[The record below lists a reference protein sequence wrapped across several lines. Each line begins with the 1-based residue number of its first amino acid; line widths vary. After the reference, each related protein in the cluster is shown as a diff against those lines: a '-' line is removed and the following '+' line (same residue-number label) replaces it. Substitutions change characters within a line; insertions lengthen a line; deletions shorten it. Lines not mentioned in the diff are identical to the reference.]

1 MALRIQTFVSGPLQ
15 TNVYLLEDTQKQ
27 KAVIIDPSFIN
38 PQVQQAA
45 EKMGESAVS
54 FTAIW
59 LTHAHLD
66 HWHGSGFWQR
76 KYNLP
81 VYLHRDDQIWTE
93 DPNEQAMWLNFPE
106 PDVATVDHWME
117 ENQAL
122 SVGEFQFQVIHT
134 PGHSPG
140 SVSFYC
146 KEENLLIDG
155 DVLFAGSVGRTDLP
169 ECDPAALRV
178 SLRKLMALPPET
190 QVLPGHGPSTTI
202 EEEAENNPFCRNL

>member
-1 MALRIQTFVSGPLQ
+1 MALCIQTFVSGPLQ

>member
-27 KAVIIDPSFIN
+27 QAVIIDPSFIN

>member
-15 TNVYLLEDTQKQ
+15 TNVYLLEDTEKQ
-27 KAVIIDPSFIN
+27 QAVIIDPSFIN
-38 PQVQQAA
+38 PQAQQAA
-45 EKMGESAVS
+45 EKMVESGVT

-66 HWHGSGFWQR
+66 HWHGSGWWQR
-76 KYNLP
+76 IYHLP

-106 PDVATVDHWME
+106 PDVATVDHWMQ
-117 ENQAL
+117 ENQIL
-122 SVGEFQFQVIHT
+122 SVGDYQFQVIHT

-146 KEENLLIDG
+146 AEENLLIDG
-155 DVLFAGSVGRTDLP
+155 DVLFAGSAGRTDLP

-190 QVLPGHGPSTTI
+190 KVLPGHGPATTI
-202 EEEAENNPFCRNL
+202 NEEKATNPFCRNM

>member
-27 KAVIIDPSFIN
+27 QAIIIDPSFIN
-38 PQVQQAA
+38 PQAQEAA
-45 EKMGESAVS
+45 EKMVTSGVKL
-54 FTAIW
+54 TAIW

-76 KYNLP
+76 TYDLP

-117 ENQAL
+117 ENQVL
-122 SVGEFQFQVIHT
+122 SVGDYQFQVIHT

-146 KEENLLIDG
+146 ASENLVIDG

-190 QVLPGHGPSTTI
+190 QVLPGHGPSITI
-202 EEEAENNPFCRNL
+202 KEEAENNPFCRNL

>member
-15 TNVYLLEDTQKQ
+15 TNIYLLEDTAAKA
-27 KAVIIDPSFIN
+27 AVIVDPSFIN
-38 PQVQQAA
+38 PQVTQAA
-45 EKMGESAVS
+45 EKLVAGGTALK
-54 FTAIW
+54 AIW

-76 KYNLP
+76 TYHLP
-81 VYLHRDDQIWTE
+81 VYLHLDDQVWTE
-93 DPNEQAMWLNFPE
+93 DPNEQALWLNFPP
-106 PDVATVDHWME
+106 PDVAKIDHWLQ
-117 ENQAL
+117 ENQIL
-122 SVGEFQFQVIHT
+122 EVGEFQFRVLHT

-146 KEENLLIDG
+146 EQEKLVIDG

-190 QVLPGHGPSTTI
+190 KVLPGHGPSTTI
-202 EEEAENNPFCRNL
+202 KQEAENNPFCRNL

>member
-27 KAVIIDPSFIN
+27 QAIIIDPSFIN
-38 PQVQQAA
+38 PQAREVA
-45 EKMGESAVS
+45 EKMVASGVS
-54 FTAIW
+54 LQAIW

-66 HWHGSGFWQR
+66 HWHDSGWWQR
-76 KYNLP
+76 TYNLP
-81 VYLHRDDQIWTE
+81 MYLHRDDRVWTE
-93 DPNEQAMWLNFPE
+93 DPKEQAMWLNFPE
-106 PDVATVDHWME
+106 PDVANVDHWME
-117 ENQAL
+117 ENQIL
-122 SVGEFQFQVIHT
+122 SVGDYPFQVIHT

-146 KEENLLIDG
+146 ARENLVIDG

-169 ECDPAALRV
+169 ECDPGALRV

-190 QVLPGHGPSTTI
+190 KVLPGHGPFTTI
-202 EEEAENNPFCRNL
+202 KAEAENNPFCRNL

>member
-15 TNVYLLEDTQKQ
+15 TNVYLLEDTETQ
-27 KAVIIDPSFIN
+27 KAVIVDPSFLN
-38 PQVQQAA
+38 PDVQAAA
-45 EKMGESAVS
+45 EKMVKTGVTL
-54 FTAIW
+54 TAIW

-66 HWHGSGFWQR
+66 HWHGSGWWQR
-76 KYNLP
+76 TYTLP
-81 VYLHRDDQIWTE
+81 VHLHRDDQIWTQ

-106 PDVATVDHWME
+106 PDVAEVDHWLE
-117 ENQAL
+117 ENQILAA
-122 SVGEFQFQVIHT
+122 GDFQFQVIHT

-146 KEENLLIDG
+146 EKENLLIDG

-169 ECDPAALRV
+169 ECDSAALRV

-190 QVLPGHGPSTTI
+190 KVLPGHGPATTI
-202 EEEAENNPFCRNL
+202 KEESENNPFCRNL

>member
-1 MALRIQTFVSGPLQ
+1 MALRIQTFISGPLQ
-15 TNVYLLEDTQKQ
+15 TNVYLLEDTENQQ
-27 KAVIIDPSFIN
+27 AVIIDPSFIN
-38 PQVQQAA
+38 PQTQAAA
-45 EKMGESAVS
+45 EKMVASRVS

-76 KYNLP
+76 TYNLP
-81 VYLHRDDQIWTE
+81 VYLHSDDQIWTE
-93 DPNEQAMWLNFPE
+93 DPKEQALWLNFPE
-106 PDVATVDHWME
+106 PDVAEVNHWME
-117 ENQAL
+117 ENQVL
-122 SVGEFQFQVIHT
+122 SVGNYQFEVIHT

-146 KEENLLIDG
+146 AAENLVIDG

-169 ECDPAALRV
+169 ECDASALRV

-190 QVLPGHGPSTTI
+190 KVLPGHGPATTI
-202 EEEAENNPFCRNL
+202 KEEAETNPFCRNL